1 MTQTTRSLPK
11 DPSSVTNLRLAKIL
25 PWLIYAYLL
34 LEVIVLTL
42 AFFLLLFNAS
52 TEADFTQWVYRSADR
67 ALEPFRGIFPSATA
81 DNGSVLD
88 FAVLFAIIVYG
99 ILAMIALSVIHWID
113 RKIMEER
120 AKARWLAEGN
130 TTAAAP
136 PPITPPRVTRA
147 PRSGARLV
155 GMTSEISRS
164 SLPIPSAS
172 TSA

>member
-11 DPSSVTNLRLAKIL
+11 DPSTVTNLRLAKIL

-99 ILAMIALSVIHWID
+99 ILAMVAQSVVHWID
-113 RKIMEER
+113 RKIIEER

-130 TTAAAP
+130 PAP
-136 PPITPPRVTRA
+136 TPQPPIPPQ
-147 PRSGARLV
+147 G
-155 GMTSEISRS
+155 
-164 SLPIPSAS
+164 
-172 TSA
+172 